1 MRGAAPCFVLMGH
14 QAPEHHGDISQQAT
28 ALICIPVLTAWITSL
43 ELPAMD
49 NTKNASPQP
58 DQSKLFTLL
67 LIIKIFR
74 VFNMHYQTQ
83 SEELGDEE
91 LL

>member
-1 MRGAAPCFVLMGH
+1 
-14 QAPEHHGDISQQAT
+14 
-28 ALICIPVLTAWITSL
+28 
-43 ELPAMD
+43 MD